1 MRKDILKGAAVLL
14 LMAAFAGLVMLS
26 GGCSQSIQ
34 GWVDRGNQGIAFAQQ
49 NQTAWYQ
56 ATVAQLNKD
65 RQASIQAA
73 FNDILHVMATGVPTP
88 ASTQPALGGPTT
100 RPVDAAWV
108 IDSEKLLLATMTAFD
123 AKKAD
128 VDAKYATCMDNLAKT
143 QECFAEI
150 QKLNVAWA
158 NSSQALQAQMASMQA
173 TIQTIAQAV
182 ANQPSS
188 K

>member
-1 MRKDILKGAAVLL
+1 
-14 LMAAFAGLVMLS
+14 
-26 GGCSQSIQ
+26 
-34 GWVDRGNQGIAFAQQ
+34 
-49 NQTAWYQ
+49 
-56 ATVAQLNKD
+56 
-65 RQASIQAA
+65 
-73 FNDILHVMATGVPTP
+73 
-88 ASTQPALGGPTT
+88 
-100 RPVDAAWV
+100 
-108 IDSEKLLLATMTAFD
+108 MTAFD